1 MMPTSA
7 SITSEDKGCLIIRD
21 VCFTAC
27 VSFFVFLPPSFLFLC
42 IRPRAFCPPCVP
54 PDRPHFTH
62 RPSHPTPSPS
72 LFLFSRFA
80 KIWERKICP
89 VLFSRLNP
97 LLKYIMPA
105 HARISY
111 VYYAAFNAAY
121 NKGEPFRS
129 PSVLAISGVYLR
141 CLFHL
146 VFLYVVQAQRD
157 DFQDDVHEDFFPI
170 NSSFFV
176 FHIILSFLDHFGS
189 LYN

>member
-1 MMPTSA
+1 MPISV

-21 VCFTAC
+21 VCLTAC
-27 VSFFVFLPPSFLFLC
+27 VSFFCLFASFFLFLC

-121 NKGEPFRS
+121 NKGESFRS

-157 DFQDDVHEDFFPI
+157 DFENDFHYYFLPVLFLFF
-170 NSSFFV
+170 SF
-176 FHIILSFLDHFGS
+176 HFR
-189 LYN
+189 L